1 MKTYHVIS
9 PGEHKSFKAGSDQEA
24 ALVVAV
30 LGDFGFTDKYGLEKF
45 PATWT
50 REEWTEWLGCP
61 LEAYLST
68 MGAKV
73 ATTVASLS

>member
-1 MKTYHVIS
+1 MKTYSIIS
-9 PGEHKSFKAGSDQEA
+9 PKPYKPFKAGSDQEA

-30 LGDFGFTDKYGLEKF
+30 LGDYGFTDKYGLDKF

-50 REEWTEWLGCP
+50 REEWAEWLGCP

-68 MGAKV
+68 MGPKV